1 MLRTHESETG
11 PNPSARG
18 AVARS
23 KTERAQSALTIS
35 GTRSLGLLDLVEC
48 ARFVAR
54 GLSSELARRSSSL
67 ERSLIPPMNEAVQE
81 GIFPRDSL
89 LPVSGKKS
97 KTWVHFRLHPC
108 IESKVVC
115 FHCYPESGVAS
126 RAQAY
131 ASTTSSSVLLR
142 HLENKHRDF
151 LDERPAKRQKKI
163 DAHFSSSVSKELKE
177 QADFK
182 LMLWMV
188 LPLPTPSTFS

>member
-1 MLRTHESETG
+1 MRSKEMVGDLKIERKFPDVTDDC
-11 PNPSARG
+11 RG

-54 GLSSELARRSSSL
+54 GLSS
-67 ERSLIPPMNEAVQE
+67 EAVQE